1 MIHLINGKTIPQKQT
16 DCIKLNPLIPL
27 SETDGNCGKCAMKQ
41 FASTY
46 IWRPATLIYKPVE
59 VVIIGKCPWFL
70 MMQERDRAIS
80 KNDSLGQT
88 ISAALREI
96 DLLRETLEKN
106 KEYYSVQR

>member
-1 MIHLINGKTIPQKQT
+1 MIHLIDGKRIPQRQT
-16 DCIKLNPLIPL
+16 DCIKLTPLIPL
-27 SETDGNCGKCAMKQ
+27 SETGGNCGKCAMKQ

-46 IWRPATLIYKPVE
+46 IWNPSTLTYKPVE
-59 VVIIGKCPWFL
+59 MVIIEECPWFL
-70 MMQERDRAIS
+70 MMQERDRANS

-106 KEYYSVQR
+106 KEYYSV